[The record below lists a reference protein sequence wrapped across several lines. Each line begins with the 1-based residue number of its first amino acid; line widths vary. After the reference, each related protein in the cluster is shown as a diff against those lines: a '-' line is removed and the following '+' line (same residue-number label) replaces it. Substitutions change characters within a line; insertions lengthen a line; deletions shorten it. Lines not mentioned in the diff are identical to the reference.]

1 LEMAPS
7 SSSSSSSST
16 RGFLF
21 AALVIVAAVATVI
34 VLAASQDTSS
44 TKGSSSGKG
53 EPATKKEATNSNAAS
68 AERGGVLLEDDEESD
83 DEEDDEE
90 AKAALALAKQ
100 QKEEYENLISVADKC
115 VKGNAFARAAENY
128 TLALELA
135 PLVPSASKNILTIY
149 NNRSAMYEK
158 LNKFDMCLTDIDI
171 VLSIDPNHI
180 KARVRRARVYEAM
193 DKLEDAMVEHSC
205 VMMIQR
211 QRQDPA
217 CQQTE
222 AKIFELSKAHAALQ
236 AGPLVEKIRSSSSR
250 NLPTNAY
257 CRNFFD
263 VLSSTHKWRAEL
275 SRGQGLQ
282 ELSSALQSLPKPEEG
297 EEEEGTTR
305 VEAALKVVKCAIA
318 DGKFTLA
325 FSTLATIAQ
334 SGSPEVS
341 FLCGLEQHLRCNLDK
356 AEAFYRASGDLCDA
370 KLALASVQRELGDE
384 AKALDTYTSVLSSFA
399 ARLAPTS
406 SSSSSSSSVS
416 VDSQGNTSTESSE
429 GGATVSSEASSQVL
443 HFAQFAKE
451 SGAGDVSTV
460 TPEQVAQEV
469 RDVDPQETVHAAWAL
484 VHRQSLW
491 PTRSASG
498 TFRPRCL
505 ELAQQ
510 DLSIADALV
519 KPIVSGAVASEPQ
532 VKESASMASAML
544 QIRQVN
550 LFTQIKGQVLG
561 GSEMTEEEK
570 ARCAECLAAAQKLAP
585 EHESVKTMEADL
597 LAVDGKLDETLTIVE
612 TLIAKAEPNDGV
624 PYVIK
629 ANYIGQKV
637 RLFLFLFLFWPHIPP
652 APF

>member
-1 LEMAPS
+1 MAPS
-7 SSSSSSSST
+7 STSTT
-16 RGFLF
+16 RGYLF
-21 AALVIVAAVATVI
+21 AALVIVAAVAVF

-53 EPATKKEATNSNAAS
+53 EGTKKEASPAKSNATTDK
-68 AERGGVLLEDDEESD
+68 GGVLLEDDEESEE
-83 DEEDDEE
+83 EEDDEE
-90 AKAALALAKQ
+90 AKAAQALAKQ

-128 TLALELA
+128 TLALDLA
-135 PLVPSASKNILTIY
+135 PLIPSANKNILTIY

-158 LNKFDMCLTDIDI
+158 LNKFDLCLTDIDI
-171 VLSIDPNHI
+171 VLSIDPIHI
-180 KARVRRARVYEAM
+180 KARVRRARVYEAT

-222 AKIFELSKAHAALQ
+222 AKIFELSKAHAAQQ
-236 AGPLVEKIRSSSSR
+236 AGPLVEKIRSSPSR

-297 EEEEGTTR
+297 EEEEEATVAKR
-305 VEAALKVVKCAIA
+305 VEAVLNVVKCAIA
-318 DGKFTLA
+318 DGKFSLA

-334 SGSPEVS
+334 SGSPEVN

-384 AKALDTYTSVLSSFA
+384 AKALDTYTSVLRSVA

-406 SSSSSSSSVS
+406 SSSSSSI
-416 VDSQGNTSTESSE
+416 DSQSNTSTESSE
-429 GGATVSSEASSQVL
+429 GGAVVPSEASAQAL

-451 SGAGDVSTV
+451 SGAGEMSVSYTHL
-460 TPEQVAQEV
+460 TLLTK
-469 RDVDPQETVHAAWAL
+469 R
-484 VHRQSLW
+484 
-491 PTRSASG
+491 
-498 TFRPRCL
+498 
-505 ELAQQ
+505 
-510 DLSIADALV
+510 
-519 KPIVSGAVASEPQ
+519 IV
-532 VKESASMASAML
+532 
-544 QIRQVN
+544 
-550 LFTQIKGQVLG
+550 
-561 GSEMTEEEK
+561 
-570 ARCAECLAAAQKLAP
+570 
-585 EHESVKTMEADL
+585 
-597 LAVDGKLDETLTIVE
+597 
-612 TLIAKAEPNDGV
+612 
-624 PYVIK
+624 
-629 ANYIGQKV
+629 
-637 RLFLFLFLFWPHIPP
+637 
-652 APF
+652 